1 MCRRRQRSNLLIQAV
16 VSQRAAAEEPAEAQ
30 SEATATYMVQSLP
43 STHKVAS
50 ESLLRCRRKA
60 DKAVQAAATGRAGA
74 QRVHPTWTTRL
85 QGQGSEAGGRAHAGN
100 ALHELACVCDA
111 QDLFVDEGVC
121 APACQIGQGKRQRP
135 GQPTQEGRLLNIKP
149 PFL

>member
-1 MCRRRQRSNLLIQAV
+1 
-16 VSQRAAAEEPAEAQ
+16 VSQRDAVEVASEAQ
-30 SEATATYMVQSLP
+30 PEATATNMVQRLKP
-43 STHKVAS
+43 THKVAS
-50 ESLLRCRRKA
+50 VLSNRCRREA
-60 DKAVQAAATGRAGA
+60 VKAVQAAATGRAGA

-111 QDLFVDEGVC
+111 QDLLVDEGVC
-121 APACQIGQGKRQRP
+121 APACQVGQGKRQRP
-135 GQPTQEGRLLNIKP
+135 GQPTQEGRLLNIEP